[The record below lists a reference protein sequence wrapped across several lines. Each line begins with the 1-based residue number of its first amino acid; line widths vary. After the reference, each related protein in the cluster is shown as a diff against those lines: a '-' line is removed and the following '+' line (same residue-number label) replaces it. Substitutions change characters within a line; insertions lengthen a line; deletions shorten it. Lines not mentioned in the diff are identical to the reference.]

1 MTTTIDISLKGGI
14 DIIKDYVK
22 HLSSAPGVYRM
33 LSSKGEVL
41 YVGKAK
47 NLKKRVAS
55 YTQPQRLPLRLQR
68 MVSLTVTM
76 EFVITHTEGE
86 ALLLESNLIK
96 SLGPRFNVLLKDDK
110 SFPYILITDHPKAPE
125 IVMHR
130 GAKAR
135 LGDYFGPF
143 ASRQSAYQ
151 TLEILIRVFKLRT
164 CTDNSFNARKRPC
177 LQYYIKKCSAPCVD
191 LVTHADYLQSVKAA
205 REFLQGKTHL
215 LQEQLAQRMEEAS
228 QQMHYEK
235 AAIYRDQIKS
245 LTQIQQQQDIHVQDM
260 EDVHVIVGIKDHGK
274 VSIQVFFFRHGS
286 NYGNCSYF
294 PSHDKHQSLEEVLE
308 AFVGLFYAD
317 KKPPRELLA
326 NVKLP
331 EQTWLQE
338 ALTEKAGHK
347 VKLTVPMRGPRAQ
360 VVQGAVHNAREAL
373 ARKLAEQQSQGA
385 ILEQLKDLFGL
396 PETPQRIEVYDNSHL
411 QGTNAYGVMIVANA
425 EGFDKKAYRKFKIQ
439 EAAPDDDYAMMREV
453 LQRRFRNAEEG
464 PLPDLILLDGGKGQ
478 LSSGQEVL
486 DELGLDLKLVAVAKG
501 PDRNAGREK
510 FFLPGQ
516 PDHIEID
523 HTSPLIYYLQRLRDE
538 AHRFAIGTHR
548 AKRIKDLSRSQLDD
562 IPGIGAVRKKA
573 LLHHFGSFRHVS
585 EAGLADLEK
594 APGIS
599 KKMAKMIYGYF
610 HG

>member
-22 HLSSAPGVYRM
+22 NLSSAPGVYRM
-33 LSSKGEVL
+33 LAAQGEVL

-47 NLKKRVAS
+47 NLKKRVHS
-55 YTQPQRLPLRLQR
+55 YTHPQRLPLRLQR
-68 MVSLTVTM
+68 MISLTKTM

-125 IVMHR
+125 IVMRR
-130 GAKAR
+130 GAKTR

-143 ASRQSAYQ
+143 ASRQAAHQ

-164 CTDNSFNARKRPC
+164 CTDNTFAGRKRPC

-191 LVTHADYLQSVKAA
+191 FITHTDYLQSVKAA
-205 REFLQGKTHL
+205 REFLQGKTHQ
-215 LQEQLAQRMEEAS
+215 LQEQLAKRMEEAS

-260 EDVHVIVGIKDHGK
+260 EDVHVIVGIKEHGK

-294 PSHDKHQSLEEVLE
+294 PHHDKQQPVEEVLE

-317 KKPPRELLA
+317 KKPPRELLT
-326 NVKLP
+326 NVKLT
-331 EQTWLQE
+331 EQTWLQQ
-338 ALTEKAGHK
+338 ALTEKANHK
-347 VKLTVPMRGPRAQ
+347 VKLTVPQRGPRAQ
-360 VVQGAVHNAREAL
+360 VVKNAVHNAREAL
-373 ARKLAEQQSQGA
+373 ARKMAEQQSQSV
-385 ILEQLKDLFGL
+385 ILDQLKTLFGL
-396 PETPQRIEVYDNSHL
+396 PENPQRIEVYDNSHL
-411 QGTNAYGVMIVANA
+411 QGSNAYGVMIVANPQ
-425 EGFDKKAYRKFKIQ
+425 GFDKKAYRKFKIQ
-439 EAAPDDDYAMMREV
+439 DAAPDDDYAMMREV
-453 LQRRFRNAEEG
+453 LQRRFKNTELG
-464 PLPDLILLDGGKGQ
+464 PLPDLIFLDGGKGQ

-486 DELGLDLKLVAVAKG
+486 DELGLDIKLVAVAKG

-516 PDHIEID
+516 SDHIEID

-585 EAGLADLEK
+585 EAGLPDLEK
-594 APGIS
+594 VPGIS
-599 KKMAKMIYGYF
+599 KTMAKMIYGYF
-610 HG
+610 HP

>member
-1 MTTTIDISLKGGI
+1 MTTTIDISLRGGI

-68 MVSLTVTM
+68 MVSLTATM

-110 SFPYILITDHPKAPE
+110 SFPYILLTDHPKAPE

-130 GAKAR
+130 GAKTR

-164 CTDNSFNARKRPC
+164 CTDNTFNARKRPC

-191 LVTHADYLQSVKAA
+191 LVSQGDYLQSVKAA

-294 PSHDKHQSLEEVLE
+294 PSHDKNQALEEVLE

-317 KKPPRELLA
+317 KKPPRELLT

-331 EQTWLQE
+331 EQTWLQQ

-373 ARKLAEQQSQGA
+373 ARKLAEQQSQTA

-411 QGTNAYGVMIVANA
+411 QGTNAYGVMIVANG

-516 PDHIEID
+516 ADHIEID